1 MRQSLEETLQ
11 EDGDTDIAFA
21 ENAERS
27 SLWRYR
33 LEVFGE
39 ELYSGAR
46 SLIGKAGQALVTIPL
61 YLIGGLFPAEAQRD
75 LERRHKIE
83 ADEAAALRRIEEAE
97 RAARLQREEED
108 RKARLAREADEA
120 RIKAEREKI
129 DAERRAL
136 EEAARAE
143 QFRKDE
149 EARAARRDEQIKREA
164 EENARAMAEREARRK
179 EQERMDARE
188 ALESFCERFGHLPE
202 FGYVVVAI
210 RSYLE
215 KKAA

>member
-75 LERRHKIE
+75 LERHHKRFN
-83 ADEAAALRRIEEAE
+83 AVHATRVSLLTSAAAYGYATYALVAQAGRTGSMALAAAAMLVGMVGIFETIARAGVSTLPYSDPCGSIPGWLLYQPY
-97 RAARLQREEED
+97 RAAEGTVRSASKWLRGID
-108 RKARLAREADEA
+108 RKAR
-120 RIKAEREKI
+120 ERYDGDMK
-129 DAERRAL
+129 
-136 EEAARAE
+136 
-143 QFRKDE
+143 
-149 EARAARRDEQIKREA
+149 
-164 EENARAMAEREARRK
+164 
-179 EQERMDARE
+179 
-188 ALESFCERFGHLPE
+188 
-202 FGYVVVAI
+202 
-210 RSYLE
+210 
-215 KKAA
+215 